1 MRNKIPL
8 SYKNCS
14 SLIVITY
21 FFDVGTYTIEES
33 IYFMKIEFILIIIFL
48 VGNIYLST
56 YDYFF
61 FCIWHYLTLT

>member
-14 SLIVITY
+14 SLTVITY

-48 VGNIYLST
+48 VGNVYLST

-61 FCIWHYLTLT
+61 FAYGII